1 MGRQLCCI
9 STGGYAAYQMGR
21 AARLHW
27 MERQLCCISTGG
39 YAAYRTGRAA
49 RLHIEWNGSCAAY
62 QMNGQL
68 GCTSTAYERLCRIS
82 NGIRMGIIWM
92 AYRTAY
98 WMAYRTAHWMAY
110 WMAYRTAHWMA
121 YWMVYWMAYNGHM
134 NGALNGQLDCAKFL
148 PWGGLFNEGGDN
160 VKRKVS

>member
-1 MGRQLCCI
+1 MRRQLCCI
-9 STGGYAAYQMGR
+9 STGGYAAYRMGR

-39 YAAYRTGRAA
+39 YAAYRTERAA
-49 RLHIEWNGSCAAY
+49 RLHWTERQLRCILSGMAARLHMEWNGSCAAY
-62 QMNGQL
+62 RMNGQL

-98 WMAYRTAHWMAY
+98 WM
-110 WMAYRTAHWMA
+110 
-121 YWMVYWMAYNGHM
+121 VYWMAYKW
-134 NGALNGQLDCAKFL
+134 AYEWRIEWAA
-148 PWGGLFNEGGDN
+148 
-160 VKRKVS
+160 

>member
-1 MGRQLCCI
+1 MGRQPCCI

-39 YAAYRTGRAA
+39 YAAYR
-49 RLHIEWNGSCAAY
+49 
-62 QMNGQL
+62 MNGQL
-68 GCTSTAYERLCRIS
+68 GCTSMAYERLCRIS

-98 WMAYRTAHWMAY
+98 WMAYRTAYWMAY
-110 WMAYRTAHWMA
+110 WMAYGWA
-121 YWMVYWMAYNGHM
+121 YEWRIEWA
-134 NGALNGQLDCAKFL
+134 A
-148 PWGGLFNEGGDN
+148 
-160 VKRKVS
+160 